1 MLHNC
6 KSVDLELLTV
16 FAFAMAKPVFWQN
29 WWDTKCQ
36 RLKIAK
42 MRVITVSN

>member
-1 MLHNC
+1 MI
-6 KSVDLELLTV
+6 LEQLRV
-16 FAFAMAKPVFWQN
+16 FDFAMVKQVFQQN

-42 MRVITVSN
+42 MRAITVSN